1 MPSQSG
7 DLTIIYKMLRV
18 QNHQKQ
24 ERMDIGKGVPSVQ
37 DLREGV
43 SVIRRTQEGMVKFT
57 RIGNVLYKNV
67 LERVLYKKEPEISL
81 FADDGYIKFG
91 NGLIMQWGQETSS
104 SSTETVTFP
113 ISFPNSC
120 LNVVATAYESGSATG
135 DDGAV
140 TVSVL
145 PTIKGVT
152 FGSKTNWDTFFW
164 QAIGY

>member
-1 MPSQSG
+1 MPFQSG
-7 DLTIIYKMLRV
+7 DLTNIYKKLRV

-24 ERMDIGKGVPSVQ
+24 ERMNIGKSVPSVQ

-81 FADDGYIKFG
+81 FADDGYIKFS

-104 SSTETVTFP
+104 ATTEVVVFP
-113 ISFPNSC
+113 IPFSNSC
-120 LNVVATAYESGSATG
+120 LNVVATAYESGSASG
-135 DDGAV
+135 NDGAV

-145 PTIKGVT
+145 PTTTGVT
-152 FGSKTNWDTFFW
+152 FGSDTGWGTIFW